1 MTDSSDFWSSDIAVI
16 CGWVSSAGVGKPG
29 TMGVSGA
36 KMGERG
42 DS

>member
-1 MTDSSDFWSSDIAVI
+1 MIARSDFWSSDIAVI
-16 CGWVSSAGVGKPG
+16 CGWVSLAEVEKPG

-36 KMGERG
+36 KMGESG